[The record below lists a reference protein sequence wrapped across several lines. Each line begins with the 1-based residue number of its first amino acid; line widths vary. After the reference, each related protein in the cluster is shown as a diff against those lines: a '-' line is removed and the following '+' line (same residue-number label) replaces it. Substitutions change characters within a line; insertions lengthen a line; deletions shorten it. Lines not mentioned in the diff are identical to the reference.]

1 MKQEELVDKEP
12 ALYVGE
18 TSRSIQER
26 SKEHWEDV
34 RGKKE
39 DSHMIRHQIME
50 HGAANPPKFIMRV
63 VGYHRSALSRQISEA
78 VRIRRRGGAGGVLN
92 SKAEY
97 NRSHIP
103 RLRVENEEEMKERE
117 ENLRKEQEQMEE
129 LLDREQDGWEK
140 EKSKEKDEARR
151 KIAKSLGRN
160 YVAPGSKRKPGEGGS
175 RSREKRRRYAL
186 LEENW
191 GAPDPPVYRSTDIR
205 YREGGGGEE
214 VGTMVEEERREVGEQ
229 VASPSTNRELDGG
242 EGNPCRDR
250 FVTRDKA
257 LSQTKITLF
266 MSGRVEERTDEI
278 VLQDMMSRTELNN
291 DDDLSTMTKYDDYDL
306 PGMMSNEGVKI
317 KEHIDDKVMTTPSS
331 IATVQ
336 QSEESQCV
344 DGGGGYEST
353 SRELEGY
360 EGTTRGP
367 EVNRKVTQSTTPSMN
382 TTDINKLGPSC
393 SFERGVCTTHR
404 VRGIK
409 TGVTTSKKWRKL
421 KNGFGW
427 VTSKVNVYS
436 CPRRNEL
443 TQLSPDQPTSN
454 EPSLSLVVDIARDIS
469 TSDFGGI
476 YFESD
481 SLMTR
486 LEQRS
491 ESGESQKI
499 S

>member
-1 MKQEELVDKEP
+1 
-12 ALYVGE
+12 
-18 TSRSIQER
+18 
-26 SKEHWEDV
+26 
-34 RGKKE
+34 
-39 DSHMIRHQIME
+39 
-50 HGAANPPKFIMRV
+50 
-63 VGYHRSALSRQISEA
+63 
-78 VRIRRRGGAGGVLN
+78 
-92 SKAEY
+92 
-97 NRSHIP
+97 
-103 RLRVENEEEMKERE
+103 
-117 ENLRKEQEQMEE
+117 
-129 LLDREQDGWEK
+129 
-140 EKSKEKDEARR
+140 
-151 KIAKSLGRN
+151 
-160 YVAPGSKRKPGEGGS
+160 
-175 RSREKRRRYAL
+175 
-186 LEENW
+186 
-191 GAPDPPVYRSTDIR
+191 
-205 YREGGGGEE
+205 
-214 VGTMVEEERREVGEQ
+214 
-229 VASPSTNRELDGG
+229 
-242 EGNPCRDR
+242 
-250 FVTRDKA
+250 
-257 LSQTKITLF
+257 

-278 VLQDMMSRTELNN
+278 GLQDMMSRTELNN
-291 DDDLSTMTKYDDYDL
+291 DDDLSTMTKYDDDDL

-331 IATVQ
+331 IATVK
-336 QSEESQCV
+336 QSEESQCE
-344 DGGGGYEST
+344 DRGGGYEST

-481 SLMTR
+481 SMKTR
-486 LEQRS
+486 LEQQS
-491 ESGESQKI
+491 ENGES
-499 S
+499 